1 MCNQTS
7 HGVRTNLS
15 PKATFYKK
23 LRGYLGALATIF
35 ALALLVDDG
44 FFDIFR
50 LVAAIGGI
58 SLGLRFVKLNGL
70 PGTKGWLSDDWFDW
84 IQARYPPT
92 AAEAP
97 GSKTGEDYDPLWK
110 DKDLV

>member
-1 MCNQTS
+1 MCNRSNQHT
-7 HGVRTNLS
+7 HTGLS

-23 LRGYLGALATIF
+23 LRAYLGALATIF
-35 ALALLVDDG
+35 TLAVLVDDG

-58 SLGLRFVKLNGL
+58 SLSLRFVKLNGL

-84 IQARYPPT
+84 IQARYPH
-92 AAEAP
+92 ASAQAP
-97 GSKTGEDYDPLWK
+97 KPEKGEDYDPLWK